1 MSLGP
6 GWEQS
11 WGLRDGGG
19 TDASPDVIGLICP
32 RVFLPNSTAVH
43 SFLLRLHRARV
54 ENGARQGIFV
64 LMTNE
69 DELCK
74 RQLLG
79 HPAAPTQTSSPH
91 CYRTSQSPHRTL
103 QSGGGLMATGVTGRG
118 GGCHCQVPS
127 HPPGWEIGPL
137 GQHYGRLPPSRFLPL
152 GLCSSFQA
160 CSPELSKKE
169 RRGERGVCGHGRT
182 LPTCCPAPPQAK
194 ASLGNPPE
202 QLPTESGQELG
213 TVRPVLGSW
222 SWHVK

>member
-19 TDASPDVIGLICP
+19 TDASPDVIGLISP

-79 HPAAPTQTSSPH
+79 RPAAPTQTSSPH

-103 QSGGGLMATGVTGRG
+103 QSGGGLMATGVTGQG
-118 GGCHCQVPS
+118 GLSLPGS
-127 HPPGWEIGPL
+127 FPPTWL
-137 GQHYGRLPPSRFLPL
+137 GDR
-152 GLCSSFQA
+152 
-160 CSPELSKKE
+160 
-169 RRGERGVCGHGRT
+169 
-182 LPTCCPAPPQAK
+182 PTRSALREAATKPVPAPRP
-194 ASLGNPPE
+194 L
-202 QLPTESGQELG
+202 QLLPGLLS
-213 TVRPVLGSW
+213 
-222 SWHVK
+222 